1 VKAKHL
7 LRYADIGRLLIK
19 HRHVVGAGSGAFA
32 TDSDGFDDDVATGAD
47 AEELATDLEAMG
59 PTFVKLGQVLSTRA
73 DLLPPVYLE
82 ALTRLQDKVE
92 PIPFD
97 DVERVV
103 TTELGMRLAR
113 GFSEFSA
120 EPAAAASLGQ
130 VHRARLRDGRAVAVK
145 VQRPDIRDRIVED
158 MEVIDELAT
167 FVDDHTEMGHRYG
180 FAAMVEEFR
189 VALMAE
195 LDYRAEARN
204 LVAIGDN
211 LAGYE
216 RIVVPKPV
224 LDYTT
229 SRVLTMDWISGRN
242 LAALGPLGRLELD
255 GHDLAVDLFRA
266 YLDQILIDG
275 LFHADPH
282 PGNVLLA
289 DDDRLALIDLGMVA
303 RVAPDTQDALIKLL
317 LAVSGGR
324 GGDAADVM
332 VALGEK
338 LDGFD
343 AATFRRTV
351 ENLVSRNMTVA
362 VGDVQAGAVIG
373 QVLQAAGESG
383 LRAPSELTM
392 MGKALLNLDE
402 VARILDPAFEPN
414 PTIEAHAG
422 ELMRRKMLQS
432 ASPGNIMAAAIDAK
446 EFAEKLPG
454 RINRVMDALAEGQLT
469 LNVQGIDDKE
479 LMRGVQKLANRLT
492 TGMVVAAL
500 VIGAALIMPIDVRP
514 KLFGYPA
521 IAIVLFAIAAAAAG
535 WLLVS
540 IIISD
545 LPQHHRR
552 GPTGSRRRRGF

>member
-1 VKAKHL
+1 MKARHL

-19 HRHVVGAGSGAFA
+19 HRQLVGTGSDALS
-32 TDSDGFDDDVATGAD
+32 SDGERLEDDGATRED
-47 AEELATDLEAMG
+47 AEELAADLEAMG

-103 TTELGMRLAR
+103 TTELGMRISR

-145 VQRPDIRDRIVED
+145 VQRPDIRSRIVED
-158 MEVIDELAT
+158 MEVVDELAT
-167 FVDDHTEMGHRYG
+167 FVDDHTEVGHRYG

-211 LAGYE
+211 LAGYD
-216 RIVVPKPV
+216 RIVVPRPV
-224 LDYTT
+224 TDYTT

-255 GHDLAVDLFRA
+255 GHDLAVDVFRA

-282 PGNVLLA
+282 PGNVLLT
-289 DDDRLALIDLGMVA
+289 DDGRLALIDMGMVA

-338 LDGFD
+338 LEGFD
-343 AATFRRTV
+343 AAKFRRTV

-492 TGMVVAAL
+492 TGIVVAAL
-500 VIGAALIMPIDVRP
+500 VIGAALIMRIDVRP

-521 IAIVLFAIAAAAAG
+521 IAIVLFAIAATAAA

-552 GPTGSRRRRGF
+552 GPTGSRRRRDT